1 MSIAISVDDVS
12 KSYRKYDE
20 RNQSLKA
27 AVLRGRRAR
36 YTEFAALSEVSL
48 EIPAGSIFGLIG
60 DNGSG
65 KSTLLKCI
73 AGILTPEKG
82 RITVAGSMAALLELG
97 AGFHPELSGRENVFL
112 NAAIL
117 GMTRQET
124 KLRFDEI
131 VHFSGLEEFIDAPV
145 RTYSSGMYV
154 RLGFAVAVHTDPD
167 ILLLDEILAVGDEDF
182 QRKCMEKIS
191 DVHGS
196 GKTIVIVSHAI
207 STVARLCENAVLL
220 EHGCISNRG
229 PAQDVV
235 DFYLSEA
242 HEVVADEDNLGT
254 RWGSGEARIE
264 AVTICGDSAIP
275 VNSIR
280 SGAPITFRFACSSST
295 RVDHPVIGIAIS
307 SIDGV
312 QIGGVNLNATGPI
325 LKYLNGTASVELVID
340 DLPLVPGAY
349 LLTATLVDQHLARTY
364 DFRDK
369 FLRFDVIPD
378 STGGDRSFE
387 TGPLSLGGIWRL
399 VD

>member
-1 MSIAISVDDVS
+1 MSIAISVDGVT

-27 AVLRGRRAR
+27 TVLRGRRAR
-36 YTEFAALSEVSL
+36 YTEFSALNEVSL
-48 EIPAGSIFGLIG
+48 EIPAGSVFGLIG

-82 RITVAGSMAALLELG
+82 RITVDGSMAALLELG

-124 KLRFDEI
+124 KMRFDEI

-182 QRKCMEKIS
+182 QRKCMKKIS
-191 DVHGS
+191 DVHGA

-207 STVARLCENAVLL
+207 STVARMCENAVLL
-220 EHGCISNRG
+220 EHGHITSRG
-229 PAQDVV
+229 SAPDVV
-235 DFYLSEA
+235 DSYLGEA
-242 HEVVADEDNLGT
+242 HAAVPDGDNSGT
-254 RWGSGEARIE
+254 RWGSGEARIDS
-264 AVTICGDSAIP
+264 VTICDGRANP
-275 VNSIR
+275 VGEII
-280 SGAPITFRFACSSST
+280 SGSPVIFRFSCSSST
-295 RVDHPVIGIAIS
+295 RIEHPVVGIGVH
-307 SIDGV
+307 SIDGI
-312 QIGGVNLNATGPI
+312 QIGGVNLNATEPI
-325 LKYLNGTASVELVID
+325 LQCIDGAATIELVLES
-340 DLPLVPGAY
+340 LPLVPGAY
-349 LLTATLVDQHLARTY
+349 LLSAALVDQHLAQTY
-364 DFRDK
+364 DSRDR
-369 FLRFDVIPD
+369 FLRFDVVPKLNQP
-378 STGGDRSFE
+378 DRSFE
-387 TGPLSLGGIWRL
+387 TGPVALGGNWRL